1 MLLADDNTD
10 MRDYARRLLS
20 QRWTVDAV
28 SNGREALAAAR
39 ARRPDVIVTD
49 VMMPE
54 LDGFGLLKELRAD
67 PELAAVPV
75 VMLSARAGEEARL
88 EGLAASADDYLV
100 KPFSARDLLA
110 RVDAQLL
117 KSRAR
122 TIERR
127 HAERMVSL
135 FTHAPVA
142 IAVLRGPDHVY
153 ELTNGHYVEVVGGR
167 DLIGKPIREA
177 LPELAGQGV
186 YELLDS
192 VRLSGEPYIGQSM
205 HVRLNRGPRG
215 DAEDIYFD
223 LVYQPVFNEEG
234 RVDSIVVVAHDVTAL
249 AIAKHEAETANRLK
263 DEFLATLSHELRTPL
278 NAVLGYTQMLR
289 GGVIEPDRLR
299 RFSRRSSG
307 MPSCRNSSSATCSTS
322 RGSSRA
328 SCASMSVRSISPL

>member
-1 MLLADDNTD
+1 MDPESADAGVGDREHVPRRRHRRAAPPIDVGHVLLADDNTD

-67 PELAAVPV
+67 PELAAIPV

-127 HAERMVSL
+127 HA
-135 FTHAPVA
+135 
-142 IAVLRGPDHVY
+142 
-153 ELTNGHYVEVVGGR
+153 
-167 DLIGKPIREA
+167 
-177 LPELAGQGV
+177 GV
-186 YELLDS
+186 WS
-192 VRLSGEPYIGQSM
+192 ACS
-205 HVRLNRGPRG
+205 
-215 DAEDIYFD
+215 
-223 LVYQPVFNEEG
+223 
-234 RVDSIVVVAHDVTAL
+234 
-249 AIAKHEAETANRLK
+249 
-263 DEFLATLSHELRTPL
+263 RTP
-278 NAVLGYTQMLR
+278 
-289 GGVIEPDRLR
+289 PSRLR
-299 RFSRRSSG
+299 CCADRI
-307 MPSCRNSSSATCSTS
+307 TSTS
-322 RGSSRA
+322 
-328 SCASMSVRSISPL
+328 